1 MFGELYG
8 GAVETRIALDSQQLL
23 AWIRKPSAPEP
34 ATVQA
39 AGFNPNRLDT
49 LRSRTSAAYRDLYV
63 LLQREGACDFF
74 WKARMVDLDL
84 DDVKLDI
91 HHIFPKKWCEEN
103 DIPPRRFNAIVNKTA
118 ISYKA
123 NRMIGGK
130 APSQYL
136 DQIQSHAQVLL
147 NIPGMD
153 AILKSHAIDPP
164 LLRADS
170 FEAFYGARRSAL
182 LALIERAMGKTPTA
196 AGPVLA
202 DDDDA
207 DDEDEE
213 ASVEV
218 G

>member
-1 MFGELYG
+1 MNPL
-8 GAVETRIALDSQQLL
+8 
-23 AWIRKPSAPEP
+23 APEP

-49 LRSRTSAAYRDLYV
+49 LRSRTSAAYRGLYV

-74 WKARMVDLDL
+74 WKARMFDLDL

-103 DIPPRRFNAIVNKTA
+103 DIPPRLFNAIVNKTA

-130 APSQYL
+130 APSLYL
-136 DQIQSHAQVLL
+136 AQIQSHAQVLL
-147 NIPGMD
+147 NAAGMD
-153 AILKSHAIDPP
+153 AILKSHAIEPS

-170 FEAFYGARRSAL
+170 FEAFYAARRATL
-182 LALIERAMGKTPTA
+182 LALIERAMGKAPTA
-196 AGPVLA
+196 AAPVSA
-202 DDDDA
+202 DDDEP
-207 DDEDEE
+207 EDEE
-213 ASVEV
+213 DEV
-218 G
+218 AVGIG